1 MTLTTHMAKEQTV
14 KLGELS
20 VSLQTG
26 GTGIPLLVLHRDI
39 GSPGWLPFHDALAAA
54 ATVYL
59 PDQPGFGKS
68 DRPDWAR
75 DVRDLA
81 SLNLWLLQEL
91 GAQQADVVGLGFG
104 GWIAAEMATMAH
116 KSIRKLVLVSPAG
129 IQPQQGEIVDQFL
142 MSSRNYVKSMFAD
155 EKNYNQLYGSEP
167 SIDQMEAW
175 EIAREMT
182 TRVAWK
188 PYMFNRRLPVLL
200 GGFKNPALIIWG
212 KQDKVIPPVCGEQY
226 KAALPNAR
234 LETLENCGHCAE
246 IDQTKETAALITKF
260 LAA

>member
-1 MTLTTHMAKEQTV
+1 MTLATHTAKEQTI
-14 KLGELS
+14 KLGALG
-20 VSLQTG
+20 VRLLTG
-26 GTGIPLLVLHRDI
+26 GSGKPLFLIHRDI
-39 GSPGWLPFHDALAAA
+39 GNPGWLPFHDALAAA
-54 ATVYL
+54 GAVYL

-116 KSIRKLVLVSPAG
+116 ARIRKLILVSPAG
-129 IQPQQGEIVDQFL
+129 IQPKQGEIVDQFL

-155 EKNYNQLYGSEP
+155 EKTYNQLYGSEP
-167 SIDQMEAW
+167 SLDQMEAW

-182 TRVAWK
+182 TRIAWK
-188 PYMFNRRLPVLL
+188 PYMFNRRLPMLL

-212 KQDKVIPPVCGEQY
+212 KQDKIIPPVCGEQY

-234 LETLENCGHCAE
+234 LETLDHCGHCAE
-246 IDQTKETAALITKF
+246 VDKPKETAALITKF